1 MSPRREQSRLF
12 LAAEWLVKPPLQETL
27 SRLRI
32 GHMRPARDGYIV
44 GLHDPRRPA
53 MNRFSSLTIALCAAL
68 VASSAWAQD
77 TTTSASAKN
86 NDLRQLDVL
95 VVTGA
100 TLDGNTQRWAL
111 QAGAAAKSGENN
123 DVREIDAV
131 IVTGATL
138 DGDTQRWADDN

>member
-1 MSPRREQSRLF
+1 
-12 LAAEWLVKPPLQETL
+12 
-27 SRLRI
+27 
-32 GHMRPARDGYIV
+32 
-44 GLHDPRRPA
+44 
-53 MNRFSSLTIALCAAL
+53 MNRFSSLTIALCTAL

-77 TTTSASAKN
+77 TTTAASAKN

-100 TLDGNTQRWAL
+100 TLDRNTQRWAE
-111 QAGAAAKSGENN
+111 QAGAAETSGGNN

-138 DGDTQRWADDN
+138 KGDSRRWSDD